1 MMPSQA
7 TRLVRHWH
15 GMLGHL
21 ARLARDR
28 RGGPAM
34 EFALIGPVLAVCLVF
49 GYDLGNALQQH
60 IRMREAVR
68 AGGLYAVSFPTDFT
82 GAMSA
87 ISAAVPD
94 WNASNEG
101 FSVKAVSWNCYC
113 WTSVSNTSSVINC
126 AGSCSTSTQE
136 LQRFV
141 SFSATKSFSAL
152 FLTNITLISVNHVAR
167 VQ

>member
-1 MMPSQA
+1 M
-7 TRLVRHWH
+7 RRWR
-15 GMLGHL
+15 GMLGQL
-21 ARLARDR
+21 ARLGRNEH
-28 RGGPAM
+28 GGPAM

-49 GYDLGNALQQH
+49 VYDLGNALQQH

-82 GAMSA
+82 GMVSTV
-87 ISAAVPD
+87 SAAVPD

-101 FSVKAVSWNCYC
+101 LSVRTVSWNCYC
-113 WTSVSNTSSVINC
+113 WTSVTNTSSALDC
-126 AGSCSTSTQE
+126 ASSCSTSTQE

-152 FLTNITLISVNHVAR
+152 FLTNITLISVNHVSR